1 MYVSLHVQKLSWLL
15 LATRQNERN
24 EASAV
29 QPTMLWVVYDRL
41 CSYMYIRSICIMSIR
56 GVSDLSRVLR
66 ARSARGRVDKSGT
79 PQIDMIQM
87 ACIPNLLGRRIRIF
101 TATIDTPTP

>member
-1 MYVSLHVQKLSWLL
+1 MIDCFIDLSVPYQK
-15 LATRQNERN
+15 
-24 EASAV
+24 V
-29 QPTMLWVVYDRL
+29 PGHHMVP
-41 CSYMYIRSICIMSIR
+41 CSTVCTSSICIMSTW
-56 GVSDLSRVLR
+56 GVSDLSRVPR

-101 TATIDTPTP
+101 TTTIDTNTFSLV